1 VPSVRLKELR
11 RKYLTEVEEVLA
23 PLPQQHFTLQ
33 HIKPFLFLPF
43 QLLLHGSLPS
53 FLHALF
59 TNISQSVLFSAI
71 FVKFFYGF
79 LFSALGT
86 DFRCAL
92 LNQFLSPPFVC
103 VLAVVLVSVLLGTF
117 LAITH

>member
-1 VPSVRLKELR
+1 VPPIRLVKLR
-11 RKYLTEVEEVLA
+11 RKQLAEVKKVVSA
-23 PLPQQHFTLQ
+23 LPQQHFTFQ
-33 HIKPFLFLPF
+33 KIKPFLFLSIQF
-43 QLLLHGSLPS
+43 LLPS
-53 FLHALF
+53 SRRRIMHALF
-59 TNISQSVLFSAI
+59 TNVSQSVLFSAI